1 MKWDPFIESASVLEK
16 SSSGRLQVVRTRYK
30 ELANLQ
36 AREFV
41 DKKIFFCLKQDAN
54 NEYGRDTPSFR
65 MRENSHEG
73 FARLRKN

>member
-16 SSSGRLQVVRTRYK
+16 SASGRLQVVRTRYK

-54 NEYGRDTPSFR
+54 NEDGRDTPSF
-65 MRENSHEG
+65 HEG